1 MIKRKTRNIR
11 TKLNSDEETSV
22 DTSSFASVVKSETEK
37 NQKKKPKKGK
47 AILSFGIDEEEQGET
62 FQITKT
68 AASRRLAKSK
78 SKKLHIEHESIS
90 QDSDQITPSYTEEM
104 LSELRADTPATPA
117 SFQLRDNLG
126 ENFPSTLGAENNFG
140 IPSAS
145 AISAAKKER
154 EMRRKKGLSDASDY
168 IPLSEDTDVITTSGK
183 KMESRLIREEDEL
196 GEADEELER
205 YMDEK
210 LVIGKKAKKEQER
223 LKKADIEEMIMDVD
237 FEDEDDEMLQ
247 WELEAMKAGGH
258 IPKKYSQKAPV
269 LMKQTRIPIVVPVPT
284 LSEVQSHLESQL
296 TDLQELYNNHQA
308 ELTQIQGILDSIA
321 SSNAQMDIEMQNTK
335 KRYTYFQELKTFVE
349 NLVEFLDDKF
359 PILEKLEKDYQ
370 EVLIEKSR
378 LIMQRIMEDDSDDI
392 VLFSTNEIVDV
403 DKTVQEQEIDEFGRV
418 KKTHLEEE
426 GFSTDEELSKGD
438 EKEIAK
444 KIDEISYHH
453 TNLFEDVTEEFKSI
467 ALVKSKFMSWKIEFN
482 DDYTK
487 AYGGLSLSGVFEFYI
502 RYEIMFWNTLK
513 IDRME
518 WYRVISEYSI
528 PESNTGQISTDD
540 DFTILSKVLE
550 KIILPR
556 IACLVKTLNPYSS
569 KQTMSFIEILSNIL
583 NHVDRKSQK
592 FQNVVI
598 SLESIPENIFIP
610 ILLSDSNKIGNQIG
624 SIAQDRYFWRKYK
637 LLRNL
642 IMWKG
647 FVSIDVLRS
656 LSIDYLLNQ
665 YLLRILNN
673 SNNTSKKEKYQ
684 KILNI
689 IPSDWLSPS
698 LLEEI
703 ARKAAGF

>member
-556 IACLVKTLNPYSS
+556 IAY
-569 KQTMSFIEILSNIL
+569 
-583 NHVDRKSQK
+583 RKSQK
-592 FQNVVI
+592 FQDVINAVSKRLQNVVI